1 MRRPRY
7 EAKRARKIMPPF
19 EVRSS
24 SVKSISGFGGI
35 IFIGHLLGE
44 KCLLGYITIYTPGL
58 VPFQLILSGN

>member
-24 SVKSISGFGGI
+24 SVKSISGFGSI
-35 IFIGHLLGE
+35 IFIGAP
-44 KCLLGYITIYTPGL
+44 PG
-58 VPFQLILSGN
+58 